1 MGDRPGKVP
10 EAGGQLSEVEGPPRG
25 AGDGEP
31 LRAVLAV
38 LRRPALRVRGGRWWS
53 SAGIR
58 VAGSDDY
65 GCGFHREKGPRVC
78 ANALTVKID
87 TVERRLLEAIRG
99 KILPGVEE
107 GR

>member
-1 MGDRPGKVP
+1 
-10 EAGGQLSEVEGPPRG
+10 
-25 AGDGEP
+25 
-31 LRAVLAV
+31 
-38 LRRPALRVRGGRWWS
+38 
-53 SAGIR
+53 
-58 VAGSDDY
+58 
-65 GCGFHREKGPRVC
+65 VC